1 MKLNKSKDKR
11 TMTIYENIRNSK
23 AAACII
29 TALLMTASCTQD
41 DMATDGGAGLL
52 APDETSGIFIS
63 DTGTGTS
70 ATRAFVDPND
80 EKTGPQVEGI
90 CRADKMDVYVFK
102 LERRPTIN
110 FPKEEELSYKNTLP
124 PEVKVFGNDRY
135 AECTAEIKH
144 ESGIGNYYTYVSSS
158 ALAYSE
164 ADKSLFNVNL
174 KGFNRTK
181 VPLTLQK
188 DNNGKYKTP
197 ELFYGIVKGKGNGI
211 KFNENKFPNGFYWD
225 GTYWDGT
232 ESKNVTFYG
241 RIFRIVSQL
250 NLHIT
255 EIPSEAIKKIELY
268 GDNYPTE
275 IKLYGTHGAFYP
287 VTAASKTTGEAQ
299 TGDNNTDLA
308 QSDKYVLLDSKDIA
322 GGTEEITLSTFL
334 LPSEKGMHL
343 KMRVYFYNDPDQG
356 NDDGTNPEYKDYDI
370 RPDKSYML
378 DDGAATYTVANGL
391 HYDNDALSPD
401 LYIYDSRNR
410 KLCFYS
416 YSNVRVNMSGKLEDI
431 VGETSTSDITIEVEP
446 GFEKVHNIPLGND

>member
-70 ATRAFVDPND
+70 ATRAFVEPND
-80 EKTGPQVEGI
+80 ETTGPQVEGI

-102 LERRPTIN
+102 ATSVALPLPDEASKFN
-110 FPKEEELSYKNTLP
+110 FSDNFTPDVEYYSK
-124 PEVKVFGNDRY
+124 DRY
-135 AECTAEIKH
+135 AKCTKEIEHKNY
-144 ESGIGNYYTYVSSS
+144 NYYTLIMSS
-158 ALAYSE
+158 ALAYTD
-164 ADKSLFNVNL
+164 ADKNLFNVNFES
-174 KGFNRTK
+174 KNRTN

-188 DNNGKYKTP
+188 DHGKYKTP
-197 ELFYGIVKGKGNGI
+197 ELFYGIVKGKGKDI
-211 KFNENKFPNGFYWD
+211 KDMDKIKDGFYWE
-225 GTYWDGT
+225 GY
-232 ESKNVTFYG
+232 KNNTITFYG

-255 EIPSEAIKKIELY
+255 EIPSEAIKRIELY

-275 IKLYGTHGAFYP
+275 IILYGTHGAFYP
-287 VTAASKTTGEAQ
+287 VTAANATAGDAQ
-299 TGDNNTDLA
+299 AGDNTDLA
-308 QSDKYVLLDSKDIA
+308 QSDNYDVLLDSKDIT

-378 DDGAATYTVANGL
+378 DDGAATYTVADDL
-391 HYDNDALSPD
+391 HYESKATSPD
-401 LYIYDSRNR
+401 LYIYDSRSS

-431 VGETSTSDITIEVEP
+431 VGETSTSNIEIEVEP
-446 GFEKVHNIPLGND
+446 GFEKVHEIPLSKN

>member
-23 AAACII
+23 AAACVI

-70 ATRAFVDPND
+70 ATRAFVEPND
-80 EKTGPQVEGI
+80 ETTGPQVEGI

-102 LERRPTIN
+102 EHSYTT
-110 FPKEEELSYKNTLP
+110 PKGEELSYKNTLP

-135 AECTAEIKH
+135 AECKAEITH
-144 ESGIGNYYTYVSSS
+144 ESVIGYTCVLSS

-174 KGFNRTK
+174 EGLNRTNI
-181 VPLTLQK
+181 PLILKK
-188 DNNGKYKTP
+188 DSETRKYKTP
-197 ELFYGIVKGKGNGI
+197 ELFYGIVKGKGNDI
-211 KFNENKFPNGFYWD
+211 NFNEDKFPNGFYWYGD
-225 GTYWDGT
+225 KN
-232 ESKNVTFYG
+232 KNVTFYG

-255 EIPSEAIKKIELY
+255 DISSEAIKKIELY

-275 IKLYGTHGAFYP
+275 IILYGTHGAFYP
-287 VTAASKTTGEAQ
+287 VTAANATTEEAPA
-299 TGDNNTDLA
+299 DDNTDLA
-308 QSDKYVLLDSKDIA
+308 QSDNYVLLDSKDIA

-378 DDGAATYTVANGL
+378 DDGATTYTVANDL
-391 HYDNDALSPD
+391 HYDNDASSRD
-401 LYIYDSRNR
+401 LYIYDSRSG

-446 GFEKVHNIPLGND
+446 GFEKVHEIPLR

>member
-63 DTGTGTS
+63 DTGTGAS
-70 ATRAFVDPND
+70 ATRAFVEPND
-80 EKTGPQVEGI
+80 ETTGPQVEGI

-102 LERRPTIN
+102 LEHSFTID
-110 FPKEEELSYKNTLP
+110 FPKEEELSYINTLQ
-124 PEVKVFGNDRY
+124 PEVKFFVNDRY
-135 AECTAEIKH
+135 AECTAEITH
-144 ESGIGNYYTYVSSS
+144 ESEIGNRYNYVLSS
-158 ALAYSE
+158 ALAYTD
-164 ADKSLFNVNL
+164 ADKDLFNVIL
-174 KGFNRTK
+174 EDKNRTN
-181 VPLTLQK
+181 VLLTLQN
-188 DNNGKYKTP
+188 DNGKYKTP
-197 ELFYGIVKGKGNGI
+197 ELFYGIVKGKGNDI
-211 KFNENKFPNGFYWD
+211 KFDEDFPNGFYWSD
-225 GTYWDGT
+225 N
-232 ESKNVTFYG
+232 KNKTVTFYG

-255 EIPSEAIKKIELY
+255 DIPSEAIKKIELY

-275 IKLYGTHGAFYP
+275 IILYGTHGTFYP
-287 VTAASKTTGEAQ
+287 VTAANATTGEAPA
-299 TGDNNTDLA
+299 GDNTDLA
-308 QSDKYVLLDSKDIA
+308 QSDNYVLLDSKDIA

-356 NDDGTNPEYKDYDI
+356 NDGGTNPEYKDYDI

-378 DDGAATYTVANGL
+378 DDGAATYTVAGDL
-391 HYDNDALSPD
+391 HYESEATSPD
-401 LYIYDSRNR
+401 LYIYDSRNG

-431 VGETSTSDITIEVEP
+431 VGETSTSDIEIEVEP

>member
-70 ATRAFVDPND
+70 ATRAFVEPND
-80 EKTGPQVEGI
+80 ETTGPQVEGI

-102 LERRPTIN
+102 LEDSYTFN
-110 FPKEEELSYKNTLP
+110 FPKEEELSYKNTLQLE
-124 PEVKVFGNDRY
+124 EVKVFGNDRY
-135 AECTAEIKH
+135 AECTAEITD
-144 ESGIGNYYTYVSSS
+144 ESVIGNYTYVLSS
-158 ALAYSE
+158 ALAYTD
-164 ADKSLFNVNL
+164 ADKNLFKVIL
-174 KGFNRTK
+174 KDKNCTN

-188 DNNGKYKTP
+188 DNGRKYKTP
-197 ELFYGIVKGKGNGI
+197 ELFYGIVKGKDNGI
-211 KFNENKFPNGFYWD
+211 KFDEDFPNGFYWND
-225 GTYWDGT
+225 NKDKT
-232 ESKNVTFYG
+232 VTFYG

-255 EIPSEAIKKIELY
+255 DISSEAIEKIELY

-275 IKLYGTHGAFYP
+275 IILYGTHGAFYP
-287 VTAASKTTGEAQ
+287 VTAANATTGEAQ
-299 TGDNNTDLA
+299 AGGNTDLA
-308 QSDKYVLLDSKDIA
+308 QSDNYVLLDSKDIA

-343 KMRVYFYNDPDQG
+343 KMRVYFHNDTDQG
-356 NDDGTNPEYKDYDI
+356 NDGGTNPEYKDYDI
-370 RPDKSYML
+370 RPDRSYLL
-378 DDGAATYTVANGL
+378 DDGAATYTVADDL
-391 HYDNDALSPD
+391 HYESEASSPD
-401 LYIYDSRNR
+401 LYIYDSRND

-431 VGETSTSDITIEVEP
+431 AGESSTSDITIEVEP
-446 GFEKVHNIPLGND
+446 GFEKVHDIPLGND

>member
-70 ATRAFVDPND
+70 ATRAFVEPND
-80 EKTGPQVEGI
+80 ETTGPQVEGI

-102 LERRPTIN
+102 LEHSFTID
-110 FPKEEELSYKNTLP
+110 FPKEEELSYINTLQ
-124 PEVKVFGNDRY
+124 PEVKFFVNDRY
-135 AECTAEIKH
+135 AECTAEITH
-144 ESGIGNYYTYVSSS
+144 ESEIGNRYNYVLSS

-174 KGFNRTK
+174 EGFNRTN

-188 DNNGKYKTP
+188 DNGKYKTP
-197 ELFYGIVKGKGNGI
+197 ELFYGIVKGKGNDI
-211 KFNENKFPNGFYWD
+211 EFNENKFPNGFYWE
-225 GTYWDGT
+225 GK
-232 ESKNVTFYG
+232 ESKTVTFYG

-275 IKLYGTHGAFYP
+275 IILYGTHGAFYP
-287 VTAASKTTGEAQ
+287 VTAASTTTGEAPA
-299 TGDNNTDLA
+299 GDNPDLA
-308 QSDKYVLLDSKDIA
+308 QSGNYVLLDSKEIA

-334 LPSEKGMHL
+334 LPSENGMHL
-343 KMRVYFYNDPDQG
+343 KMRVYFHNDPDQG

-378 DDGAATYTVANGL
+378 DDGAATYTVANDL
-391 HYDNDALSPD
+391 HYDNDASSPD
-401 LYIYDSRNR
+401 LYIYDSRNG

-431 VGETSTSDITIEVEP
+431 VGETSTSNITIEVEP
-446 GFEKVHNIPLGND
+446 GFEKVHDIPLGLGKN

>member
-70 ATRAFVDPND
+70 ATRAFVEPND
-80 EKTGPQVEGI
+80 KTTGPQVEGI

-102 LERRPTIN
+102 LEHIYTPD
-110 FPKEEELSYKNTLP
+110 FPKEEELSYKNTLQ

-135 AECTAEIKH
+135 AEYTAEITD
-144 ESGIGNYYTYVSSS
+144 ESVIGNYTYVLSS
-158 ALAYSE
+158 ALAYTD
-164 ADKSLFNVNL
+164 ADKNLFKVIL
-174 KGFNRTK
+174 KDKNCTN

-188 DNNGKYKTP
+188 DNGRKYKTP
-197 ELFYGIVKGKGNGI
+197 ELFYGIVKGKDNDI
-211 KFNENKFPNGFYWD
+211 KFDEEFPNGFYWSD
-225 GTYWDGT
+225 N
-232 ESKNVTFYG
+232 KNKTVTFYG

-255 EIPSEAIKKIELY
+255 DIPSEAIKKIELY

-275 IKLYGTHGAFYP
+275 IILYGTHGAFYP
-287 VTAASKTTGEAQ
+287 VTAANATTGEAQ
-299 TGDNNTDLA
+299 AGDNTDLA
-308 QSDKYVLLDSKDIA
+308 QSAKYVLLDSKDIA

-343 KMRVYFYNDPDQG
+343 KMRVYFHNDTDQG
-356 NDDGTNPEYKDYDI
+356 NDGGTNPEYKDYDI
-370 RPDKSYML
+370 RPDRSYLL
-378 DDGAATYTVANGL
+378 DDGAATYTVANDL
-391 HYDNDALSPD
+391 HYESEASSPDD
-401 LYIYDSRNR
+401 LYIYDSRNG

-431 VGETSTSDITIEVEP
+431 AGESSTSDITIEVEP
-446 GFEKVHNIPLGND
+446 GFEKVHNIPLG